1 MSKARLYFAVVVV
14 SFVAFVLEAFS
25 GFVLWLVL
33 PRGPGGSGWG
43 GGGGGDG
50 ASFLFDR
57 QTWLDIHDWTGVALL
72 CFIAV
77 HVALHRKWIVRMLKS
92 LFKVR

>member
-1 MSKARLYFAVVVV
+1 MSKARRYFAVVVV
-14 SFVAFVLEAFS
+14 SFVALVLEAFS
-25 GFVLWLVL
+25 GFVLWLIL

-43 GGGGGDG
+43 WGGDG
-50 ASFLFDR
+50 GTSFVFDR

-72 CFIAV
+72 CFIAL
-77 HVALHRKWIVRMLKS
+77 HVALHWKWIVRMLKL